1 MESLG
6 TAPVRV
12 AIIGYGL
19 AGKVFHAPLIA
30 GVPGL
35 QLASICCSKPD
46 QVRAD
51 WPGVNPVT
59 APSAVFA
66 DPSVDLVVIATSND
80 SHHALARAALLAGK
94 HVVIDKPFTVTLA
107 ETEDLLALAKAQH
120 RVVTAFQNRR
130 WDSDFLSLQ
139 AVLKSG
145 QLGRIVHFQSHF
157 DRFRAVTP
165 GHWREQAL
173 PGSDLWMDLGA
184 HLVDQC
190 LVLFGAPDDLMLD
203 VARHRDN
210 TQTNDY
216 FHAQLR
222 YGSEHGGL
230 RAILHA
236 SSAVTT
242 SGPRFAVHGTLGSF
256 TKYGL
261 DCQEDAL
268 KAGGQPQLGSTD
280 AWGIDLSPGTVECQ
294 SPGGSQQHTAPA
306 VAGNYLAFYA
316 QLHQHLVGKGNVPV
330 STAQIHALM
339 SWLELG
345 TSSATT
351 GQVVRCSPT

>member
-1 MESLG
+1 MKPL
-6 TAPVRV
+6 RV

-35 QLASICCSKPD
+35 QLACICCSKPD
-46 QVRAD
+46 QVQAD
-51 WPGVNPVT
+51 WPGVHSVT
-59 APSAVFA
+59 APAAVFA
-66 DPSVDLVVIATSND
+66 DASIDLVIIATRND
-80 SHHALARAALLAGK
+80 SHHALAREALLAGK

-107 ETEDLLALAKAQH
+107 EAEDLLALADERH

-130 WDSDFLSLQ
+130 WDSDFLTLQ
-139 AVLKSG
+139 AVLQSG
-145 QLGRIVHFQSHF
+145 RLGRILHFESHF

-173 PGSDLWMDLGA
+173 PGSDLWMDLGS
-184 HLVDQC
+184 HLLDQC
-190 LVLFGAPDDLMLD
+190 LVLFGSPEKLLLD
-203 VARHRDN
+203 VARQRDN

-216 FHAQLR
+216 FHAQLI
-222 YGSEHGGL
+222 YGGAHGSM

-261 DCQEDAL
+261 DVQEDAL
-268 KAGGQPQLGSTD
+268 KAGGRPQFGQPD
-280 AWGIDLSPGTVECQ
+280 AWGVDPLPGTIALQHGV
-294 SPGGSQQHTAPA
+294 GSQQHPVPS

-316 QLHQHLVGKGNVPV
+316 QLYQHLAGRGALPV
-330 STAQIHALM
+330 TPTQVRQLM
-339 SWLELG
+339 SLLELG
-345 TSSATT
+345 TSSATKGSFVPLPAAT
-351 GQVVRCSPT
+351 